1 MSLAAI
7 KVAIADDH
15 SIIRDGL
22 KMLFGENNGIAV
34 VAEAATGKDAIKM
47 TARTGIDVLL
57 LDINLPDKSGIEV
70 LETIRRVNKELP
82 ILIFSMCPE
91 EQYALRCLKAGAN
104 GYINKKEAYKEVIK
118 AIHAVVK
125 GKKYITPIVA
135 ELLADQLS
143 GNINKAPH
151 EMLSAREFQVFSMI
165 TKGLTVGEIAEEI
178 SLSVKTISMY
188 RARVLSKLSL
198 RNNAEIMRYAIQN
211 NLAA

>member
-1 MSLAAI
+1 MSLSAI

-22 KMLFGENNGIAV
+22 KMLFGDNNGISV
-34 VAEAATGKDAIKM
+34 VAEAATGKDALKM
-47 TARTGIDVLL
+47 ASKTDIDVLL

-104 GYINKKEAYKEVIK
+104 GYINKEETYKEVIK
-118 AIHAVVK
+118 AIHVVVK
-125 GKKYITPIVA
+125 GKKYITPVVA
-135 ELLADQLS
+135 ELLADQFS
-143 GNINKAPH
+143 GNSDKAPH
-151 EMLSAREFQVFSMI
+151 ELLSAREFQVFSMI
-165 TKGLTVGEIAEEI
+165 TKGLTVGEIANEI